1 MRYLLMLFTLSVS
14 IGLAAPQDGAAG
26 TDDARKLREQLESQ
40 DARIEELRK
49 EIAEQSKTLKELA
62 AKTDAQTAKPESVSK
77 GLGGFQFS
85 GDFRLR
91 LDAQVRS
98 ANETAFPLQNVR
110 SRYRVRLNIDK
121 QIDPRFKFHFQ
132 LSTGAL
138 NNGLT
143 NDQDMAGLTTKHP
156 FSISEAYVKFQPTE
170 NITLRGGRMD
180 EVFADNMRFLW
191 DDDVR
196 FNGFD
201 QTARVPF
208 GRNDAGFKSIEF
220 RMSEYILT
228 NPAVYILS
236 SSSPYVN
243 AGYEVGQKVRD
254 SILFHPG
261 VVLKGEL
268 TPAWS
273 HQVVGGVEIYR
284 NPNQI
289 QLASTTSG
297 YPVLVNGAIGI
308 VLSSAPG
315 GTGNGTTAS
324 GGAIYSADDYH
335 VAHLGYRIER
345 KGVRIAGREMPLF
358 FDFQAARNMGAD
370 ALRDSVMASVNLGS
384 VKKAGD
390 VRALYQFAIKDA
402 NSMISQ
408 FTDDDL
414 GTGSGVNVAVHGF
427 RVDVGLTRFLQ
438 LQNLL
443 FVQHQRRTSNPS
455 GQFFVPLQAGANAT
469 FRYLGQLAFTF

>member
-14 IGLAAPQDGAAG
+14 IGLAAPQDGAA
-26 TDDARKLREQLESQ
+26 DSDEARKLREQLASQ

-62 AKTDAQTAKPESVSK
+62 AKTEVQAAKTESVSK

-98 ANETAFPLQNVR
+98 ANEVAAPLQNVR
-110 SRYRVRLNIDK
+110 GRYRVRLNIDK
-121 QIDPRFKFHFQ
+121 QIDPRFKFHLQ

-156 FSISEAYVKFQPTE
+156 FSISEAYAKFQPTE

-201 QTARVPF
+201 QTMKVPF
-208 GRNDAGFKSIEF
+208 GHNSLGFNSIEF

-236 SSSPYVN
+236 STSPYVS

-254 SILFHPG
+254 SMLFHPG

-268 TPAWS
+268 TPAW
-273 HQVVGGVEIYR
+273 
-284 NPNQI
+284 
-289 QLASTTSG
+289 
-297 YPVLVNGAIGI
+297 
-308 VLSSAPG
+308 
-315 GTGNGTTAS
+315 
-324 GGAIYSADDYH
+324 
-335 VAHLGYRIER
+335 
-345 KGVRIAGREMPLF
+345 
-358 FDFQAARNMGAD
+358 
-370 ALRDSVMASVNLGS
+370 
-384 VKKAGD
+384 
-390 VRALYQFAIKDA
+390 
-402 NSMISQ
+402 
-408 FTDDDL
+408 
-414 GTGSGVNVAVHGF
+414 
-427 RVDVGLTRFLQ
+427 
-438 LQNLL
+438 
-443 FVQHQRRTSNPS
+443 
-455 GQFFVPLQAGANAT
+455 
-469 FRYLGQLAFTF
+469 